1 MCEWYLCFPS
11 HYFFVC
17 MLTKM
22 EENRNEVK
30 GETSFIELGFVA
42 A

>member
-1 MCEWYLCFPS
+1 MSGIFVFLLIT
-11 HYFFVC
+11 FFVC

-30 GETSFIELGFVA
+30 GETNFIELGFVA